1 MGLIKDFRR
10 ADSRKTALVVAALS
24 LSFALAGVSV
34 WVYYRTLSDFSGKV
48 WVVVGGQAYL
58 SEKADS
64 YDTPYRKYEYIQVA
78 KEFYTARYSA
88 DKYTAESN
96 LKRAMELT
104 AGQVSE
110 KVLTDWQ
117 DEGIYNKTI
126 ENGWLFTC
134 VIDSVLTADT
144 YLQVFG
150 RQFIRTKS
158 KVIERNLFIEMQV
171 RDTNRSGQNP
181 NGVQIEKLDLFNN
194 QIIDEYFY

>member
-1 MGLIKDFRR
+1 
-10 ADSRKTALVVAALS
+10 
-24 LSFALAGVSV
+24 
-34 WVYYRTLSDFSGKV
+34 
-48 WVVVGGQAYL
+48 
-58 SEKADS
+58 
-64 YDTPYRKYEYIQVA
+64 
-78 KEFYTARYSA
+78 
-88 DKYTAESN
+88 
-96 LKRAMELT
+96 MELT

-171 RDTNRSGQNP
+171 RDIHRSGQNP